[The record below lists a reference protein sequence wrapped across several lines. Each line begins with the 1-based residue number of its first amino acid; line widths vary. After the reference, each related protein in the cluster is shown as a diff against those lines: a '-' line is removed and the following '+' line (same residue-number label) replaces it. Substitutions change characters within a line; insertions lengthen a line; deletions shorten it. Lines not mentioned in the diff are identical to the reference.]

1 MKERS
6 NREVTIHIH
15 ARITM
20 LQATAEGDNTLT
32 HNSTEPGLGFFSL
45 SNSSSKDILLICQ
58 KLKSSLKEM
67 AFKLLGRLLAIS

>member
-32 HNSTEPGLGFFSL
+32 HNSTEPGPGFFHYQTVPVKTFCL
-45 SNSSSKDILLICQ
+45 SARS
-58 KLKSSLKEM
+58 
-67 AFKLLGRLLAIS
+67 